1 MISMEE
7 DDNKI
12 SPFGAILAV
21 VATFILSLFL
31 GAAFFILFGYGFA
44 MVFGELL
51 IIVVPLGY
59 MLYKGVDVRSYIGLE
74 IGPRTILLGVAM
86 GGLLL
91 FSNVIISAGMIA
103 VFGVSEAVVETNSL
117 IMNMSDSLQGLL
129 LVIIVLSL
137 AGLCEEFTFRGFLQ
151 NTINSKYSLG
161 LALFVSSL
169 AFGFFHFDPQAVYT
183 ISAVLMGLLLGYIYH
198 RWHSYVLSAVAHST
212 LNLIAL
218 AIMLSARATIG

>member
-161 LALFVSSL
+161 LALFVSS
-169 AFGFFHFDPQAVYT
+169 
-183 ISAVLMGLLLGYIYH
+183 SASFILIHKLFI
-198 RWHSYVLSAVAHST
+198 LSQRF
-212 LNLIAL
+212 LWDCC
-218 AIMLSARATIG
+218 